1 MARVDTHQLIKNF
14 IASGTTEKQAEIFI
28 DAATIIVKE
37 EIDYLKK
44 DYSNLA
50 TKDDLFEIKTE
61 LKNDISNLEH
71 GILEIKSEIKS
82 INTNIK
88 WIMAIILLIAGILL
102 KNTFI
107 H

>member
-1 MARVDTHQLIKNF
+1 MARVDTHQYQLIKNF

-71 GILEIKSEIKS
+71 GILEIKS